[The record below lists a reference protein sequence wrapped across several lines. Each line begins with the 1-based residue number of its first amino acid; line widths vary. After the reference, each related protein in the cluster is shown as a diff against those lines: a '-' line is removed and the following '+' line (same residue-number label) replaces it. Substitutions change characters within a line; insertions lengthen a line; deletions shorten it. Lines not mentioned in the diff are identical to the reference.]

1 MNEIAIEKKLVS
13 LGSNIKAARLKLK
26 MTQQD
31 LADRA
36 DVHRNYISNL
46 ENGKQNPT
54 IAVLM
59 AISDV
64 LKVNIDDLIHN
75 QTN

>member
-1 MNEIAIEKKLVS
+1 MNEIDIEEKLII
-13 LGSNIKAARLKLK
+13 LGNNIRAARLKLK

-36 DVHRNYISNL
+36 DIHRNYISNL

-54 IAVLM
+54 IAILM

-75 QTN
+75 Q

>member
-1 MNEIAIEKKLVS
+1 MNESDVEKKLDR
-13 LGSNIKAARLKLK
+13 LGSNIKATRLKLK

-64 LKVNIDDLIHN
+64 LNVKIDDLIHN
-75 QTN
+75 QT